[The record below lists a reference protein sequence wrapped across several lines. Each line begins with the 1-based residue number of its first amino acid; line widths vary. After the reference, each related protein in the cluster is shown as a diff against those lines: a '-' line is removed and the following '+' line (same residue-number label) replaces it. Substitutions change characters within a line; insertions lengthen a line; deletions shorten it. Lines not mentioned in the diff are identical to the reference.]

1 MSIFIRTLSVVIGS
15 EEKFSF
21 FLLFNVILRSR
32 WKIDFPL
39 ELMFDYGN
47 IDVKRLENLYSIMT
61 FHACITYQFES
72 REKSCFFSVPISPT
86 KSISG
91 FSRIIENSCSRNH
104 KFSTIFSLSSPFC
117 KLPNIQAG
125 RELFSH
131 NNRSDKSMG
140 KVGYKVMNKHCHCLS
155 VLCVC
160 VCMPNIYY
168 IPEWLSL

>member
-21 FLLFNVILRSR
+21 FLLFNVIIRSR

-86 KSISG
+86 KSFSG
-91 FSRIIENSCSRNH
+91 FPRIIENSCSRNH
-104 KFSTIFSLSSPFC
+104 KFSTIFFLSSPI
-117 KLPNIQAG
+117 LQVAEHSGGTRII
-125 RELFSH
+125 FS
-131 NNRSDKSMG
+131 
-140 KVGYKVMNKHCHCLS
+140 
-155 VLCVC
+155 
-160 VCMPNIYY
+160 
-168 IPEWLSL
+168 